1 MKSPKPNP
9 NPFLEVVLVLVPILV
24 PVVMLLLLLDNRACK
39 LDFLFFRFRDFEAV
53 VVEITEEADK
63 PEGEL
68 YSDSEGFAI
77 LVSAAV
83 VDKELAVA
91 LFPPPDVMPRFL
103 IPMGFVV
110 VVVVFAAVAA
120 AAGRI

>member
-39 LDFLFFRFRDFEAV
+39 LDFLFFRFLDLEAV
-53 VVEITEEADK
+53 VVVIEEADK

-77 LVSAAV
+77 LVAAAV
-83 VDKELAVA
+83 VDEELAVA

-103 IPMGFVV
+103 IPEGFVI
-110 VVVVFAAVAA
+110 VVVFAA

>member
-39 LDFLFFRFRDFEAV
+39 VDFLFFRFLDFEAV
-53 VVEITEEADK
+53 VVEIIEEADK

-77 LVSAAV
+77 LVAAAV
-83 VDKELAVA
+83 VDEELAVA
-91 LFPPPDVMPRFL
+91 LCPPPDVMPRFL
-103 IPMGFVV
+103 IPVGF

-120 AAGRI
+120 AGRI

>member
-9 NPFLEVVLVLVPILV
+9 TPFLEVVLVLVPIPV
-24 PVVMLLLLLDNRACK
+24 PIVMLLLLLDNRACK
-39 LDFLFFRFRDFEAV
+39 LDFLFFRFRDLEAV
-53 VVEITEEADK
+53 VVEIIEEEDK

-83 VDKELAVA
+83 VDEELAVA
-91 LFPPPDVMPRFL
+91 LCPPPDVMPRFL
-103 IPMGFVV
+103 IPVGFVI
-110 VVVVFAAVAA
+110 VVVFAAVAA
-120 AAGRI
+120 AGRI

>member
-39 LDFLFFRFRDFEAV
+39 LDFLFFRFLDLEAV
-53 VVEITEEADK
+53 VVVIEEADK

-77 LVSAAV
+77 LVAAAV
-83 VDKELAVA
+83 VDEELAVA

-103 IPMGFVV
+103 IPVGFVV
-110 VVVVFAAVAA
+110 VVVVFAA

>member
-9 NPFLEVVLVLVPILV
+9 TPFLEVVLVLVPILV

-39 LDFLFFRFRDFEAV
+39 LDFLFFRFRDLDAV
-53 VVEITEEADK
+53 VVEIIEEEDK
-63 PEGEL
+63 PEGGL
-68 YSDSEGFAI
+68 YSDSEGFAV
-77 LVSAAV
+77 LVAAAV

-103 IPMGFVV
+103 IPVGFVV

-120 AAGRI
+120 AGRI